1 MAKVVL
7 TMFGSVCELETQ
19 ILLLSDLYYVN
30 KEKLK
35 ILKDDTAEVNRM
47 RKELEKRWR
56 TNT

>member
-1 MAKVVL
+1 MAKVIL

-19 ILLLSDLYYVN
+19 ILLLSDQYYVN
-30 KEKLK
+30 QEKLK
-35 ILKDDTAEVNRM
+35 IFKDDTAEVNRM